1 MTERPDEPNA
11 AVETAVTGEGHPEG
25 HSPIRVRVPVF
36 EGPLDLLLHLIQQ
49 NEIDIRDIPI
59 AKITRQYLETLELM
73 RELDLEVAGEFL
85 VMAATLMRIKARM
98 LLPPSVTEEEE
109 EDPREMLVRQLLEYS
124 RFKEAA
130 QDLMKLE
137 SERRLH
143 WERGAPAQLEDP
155 ESRELLPVSMFRLL
169 DALKGVLSRQ
179 VPPIVH
185 TVHAEPISLEE
196 AIGLMRTQL
205 GSKPKLLFEEL
216 LESFVSR
223 IEKITA
229 FLGLLELLK
238 QGVLH
243 ATQESLFGPIWLEW
257 RGEEGLLPEGAE
269 ATYDEPVEIE
279 AAGDDPH
286 AAERVLATGGPVP
299 QAAQPIQDHD
309 DEDEHA
315 REEVDT

>member
-1 MTERPDEPNA
+1 MTEGPDERREGEVA
-11 AVETAVTGEGHPEG
+11 TETAPVAETPAPEADATASIAAPEAPATGATQSEGR
-25 HSPIRVRVPVF
+25 SPIRVHVPAF
-36 EGPLDLLLHLIQQ
+36 DGPLDLLLHLIQQ
-49 NEIDIRDIPI
+49 DEIDIRDIPI

-98 LLPPSVTEEEE
+98 LLPPAIAEEEE
-109 EDPREMLVRQLLEYS
+109 EDPREGLVRQLLEYS
-124 RFKEAA
+124 RFKAAA
-130 QDLMKLE
+130 QDLMNLE
-137 SERRLH
+137 TERRLH

-205 GSKPKLLFEEL
+205 GVKPRLLFEEL

-238 QGVLH
+238 QGTIQ
-243 ATQESLFGPIWLEW
+243 ATQESLFGPIWIEW
-257 RGEEGLLPEGAE
+257 RGDQPQLEE
-269 ATYDEPVEIE
+269 ATDGE
-279 AAGDDPH
+279 
-286 AAERVLATGGPVP
+286 L
-299 QAAQPIQDHD
+299 
-309 DEDEHA
+309 A

>member
-1 MTERPDEPNA
+1 MTDGPDERREGEIATEMAPVA
-11 AVETAVTGEGHPEG
+11 ETPAVEAAATASTTASEALATGASQTEGR
-25 HSPIRVRVPVF
+25 SPIRVHVPAF
-36 EGPLDLLLHLIQQ
+36 DGPLDLLLHLIQQ
-49 NEIDIRDIPI
+49 DEIDIRDIPI

-98 LLPPSVTEEEE
+98 LLPPAIAEEEE
-109 EDPREMLVRQLLEYS
+109 EDPRESLVRQLLEYS
-124 RFKEAA
+124 RFKAAA
-130 QDLMKLE
+130 QDLMNLE
-137 SERRLH
+137 TERRLH

-205 GSKPKLLFEEL
+205 GIKPKLLFEEL

-238 QGVLH
+238 QGTIQ
-243 ATQESLFGPIWLEW
+243 ATQESLFGPIWIEW
-257 RGEEGLLPEGAE
+257 RGDQPQLEE
-269 ATYDEPVEIE
+269 ATDGE
-279 AAGDDPH
+279 
-286 AAERVLATGGPVP
+286 L
-299 QAAQPIQDHD
+299 
-309 DEDEHA
+309 A

>member
-1 MTERPDEPNA
+1 MSDGPDEKVDVVTEA
-11 AVETAVTGEGHPEG
+11 APTTEAAPAAEGEGAKAAAEASAQATSMTVDPSANGTVG
-25 HSPIRVRVPVF
+25 HSSIRVHVPAF
-36 EGPLDLLLHLIQQ
+36 DGPLDLLLHLIQQ
-49 NEIDIRDIPI
+49 NELDIRDIPI

-98 LLPPSVTEEEE
+98 LLPPAVTEEEE
-109 EDPREMLVRQLLEYS
+109 EDPRETLVRQLLEYS

-137 SERRLH
+137 AERRLH

-216 LESFVSR
+216 LEAFVTH

-238 QGVLH
+238 QGTIQ
-243 ATQESLFGPIWLEW
+243 ATQEALFGPIWIEW
-257 RGEEGLLPEGAE
+257 QGDQPLL
-269 ATYDEPVEIE
+269 DETTQTEF
-279 AAGDDPH
+279 AG
-286 AAERVLATGGPVP
+286 
-299 QAAQPIQDHD
+299 
-309 DEDEHA
+309 
-315 REEVDT
+315 EEVDT

>member
-1 MTERPDEPNA
+1 MTEGPDERREGEVA
-11 AVETAVTGEGHPEG
+11 TETAPVAETPAPEADATASIAAPEAPATGATQSEGR
-25 HSPIRVRVPVF
+25 SPIRVHVPAF
-36 EGPLDLLLHLIQQ
+36 DGPLDLLLHLIQQ
-49 NEIDIRDIPI
+49 DEIDIRDIPI

-98 LLPPSVTEEEE
+98 LLPPAVAEEEE
-109 EDPREMLVRQLLEYS
+109 EDPREGLVRQLLEYS
-124 RFKEAA
+124 RFKAAA
-130 QDLMKLE
+130 QDLMNLE
-137 SERRLH
+137 TERRLH

-205 GSKPKLLFEEL
+205 GIKPKLLFEEL
-216 LESFVSR
+216 LESFLSR

-238 QGVLH
+238 QGTIQ
-243 ATQESLFGPIWLEW
+243 ATQESLFGPIWIEW
-257 RGEEGLLPEGAE
+257 RGDQPQLEETTDGELE
-269 ATYDEPVEIE
+269 
-279 AAGDDPH
+279 
-286 AAERVLATGGPVP
+286 
-299 QAAQPIQDHD
+299 
-309 DEDEHA
+309 
-315 REEVDT
+315 REEVDS